1 MSGTHC
7 LSFRGSRVLG
17 IQECLVLETMSVGQ
31 GEPRS
36 EAGVQEVWG
45 RLNTREIPNL
55 AFTSIVTVCL
65 HCFFKKCVYVFDCVQ
80 S

>member
-17 IQECLVLETMSVGQ
+17 VQECLVLETMSVGP

-36 EAGVQEVWG
+36 EAGG
-45 RLNTREIPNL
+45 SRSL
-55 AFTSIVTVCL
+55 AEAQHQRDSTPHRHLHSHLRCCCFNVFCL
-65 HCFFKKCVYVFDCVQ
+65 
-80 S
+80 